1 MTSST
6 FSLVAFLLL
15 GGFQLVNA
23 QTTITAFAPVAPSD
37 PVPPPAGVQ
46 ITGQFAPIGVLSNG
60 NVVFTEHVVATVPG
74 AGVGNFDGIAVEGSN
89 DFELTAVLTA
99 QVDGQTVVVNIGES
113 CSFAAASASGA
124 QPTGNCAIIKDFT
137 LLGQGQ
143 AVHTATTIVATQSDV
158 TTFTVP
164 TALPTLGDSSLKLKG
179 RADGIDRASFLFLP
193 ILLPALISPSSSPSS
208 PDGARCSL
216 ALARDIKEFQQT
228 IADIALAADVGS
240 LPYVLKIV
248 GNHSLLHELAFSAA
262 DAQRMGL
269 FSCVVPGGR
278 AEVWKATRYRGEE
291 PLGGWGDEAH
301 FSAFA
306 GS

>member
-15 GGFQLVNA
+15 GGFQLGMSFLAQTCSVLNTVPLVNA

-74 AGVGNFDGIAVEGSN
+74 AGVGNFDGKFHIALQIFLFTDSAWLILGIAVEGSN

-99 QVDGQTVVVNIGES
+99 QVDGQTVAVNIGES

-179 RADGIDRASFLFLP
+179 RADGLRVPFTFVLVGVAF
-193 ILLPALISPSSSPSS
+193 
-208 PDGARCSL
+208 GA
-216 ALARDIKEFQQT
+216 
-228 IADIALAADVGS
+228 
-240 LPYVLKIV
+240 
-248 GNHSLLHELAFSAA
+248 
-262 DAQRMGL
+262 AQIWL
-269 FSCVVPGGR
+269 
-278 AEVWKATRYRGEE
+278 
-291 PLGGWGDEAH
+291 
-301 FSAFA
+301 
-306 GS
+306 